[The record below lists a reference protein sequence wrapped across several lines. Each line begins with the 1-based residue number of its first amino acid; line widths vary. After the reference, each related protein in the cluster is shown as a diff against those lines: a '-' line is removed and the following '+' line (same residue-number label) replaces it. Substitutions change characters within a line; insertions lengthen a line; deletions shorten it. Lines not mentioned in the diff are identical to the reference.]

1 MQSASLRAEGAPGEE
16 VRLTPGSETS
26 SASDPSL
33 DEAAALEAEVKETL
47 VTWVLPAAL
56 MVALFGCV
64 TCVVLRSPQTYSRAS
79 ADDEEES
86 EDDRGRD
93 EADGDSDD
101 NVLEEERRG
110 RACPSQGRNGSTSP
124 ASSSQARTLEES
136 IRERMLSRSAA
147 VLGSKHAW
155 ASRRTDHELH
165 MGME

>member
-1 MQSASLRAEGAPGEE
+1 M
-16 VRLTPGSETS
+16 VRLTPGSKTS
-26 SASDPSL
+26 SATDPSL

-86 EDDRGRD
+86 DDDRGRD

-101 NVLEEERRG
+101 NVLEEARRET
-110 RACPSQGRNGSTSP
+110 ACPSQGRKGSTSP
-124 ASSSQARTLEES
+124 AGSSRARTLEES

-147 VLGSKHAW
+147 LPGPKHTW